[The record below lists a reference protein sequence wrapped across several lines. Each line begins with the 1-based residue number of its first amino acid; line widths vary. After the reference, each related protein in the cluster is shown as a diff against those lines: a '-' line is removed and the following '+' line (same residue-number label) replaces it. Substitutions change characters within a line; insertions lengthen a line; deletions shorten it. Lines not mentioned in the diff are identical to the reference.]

1 MAMAV
6 VSLVHGMRDELR
18 AQKEPMKKERCRHE
32 NGWFTDHAM
41 VWLGRDNGVTIYSDI
56 WGRHQGKVRLRCN
69 TAGCEAVRNIYI
81 QRRGAKAGRPFIPK
95 AK

>member
-1 MAMAV
+1 
-6 VSLVHGMRDELR
+6 
-18 AQKEPMKKERCRHE
+18 
-32 NGWFTDHAM
+32 
-41 VWLGRDNGVTIYSDI
+41 VTIYSDI